1 MTGKPAATSLRER
14 KKSET
19 RTAIHEAAL
28 RLVVE
33 NGVEHT
39 SVDAIC
45 SEAGVSSRTFF
56 NYFPSKV
63 SAIVGVDGFVVS
75 DEARAEFLAGDGEHD
90 LVRDVCR
97 LVARLTDL
105 PSEKRRRHEALRDL
119 LVRRPELVPDLF
131 LLMADVR
138 HQIAGLVEQRT
149 TPRRARLA
157 TALVFAAVGA
167 AMDDPRGRA
176 SDELADW
183 LMATVEDMGGL
194 LHDSVD

>member
-1 MTGKPAATSLRER
+1 MSARPATTSLRER
-14 KKSET
+14 KKTET

-33 NGVEHT
+33 NGVENT

-63 SAIVGVDGFVVS
+63 SAIIGVDGFVVS
-75 DEARAEFLAGDGEHD
+75 PEARAEFLAGDGEHD
-90 LVRDVCR
+90 LVPDLCR
-97 LVARLTDL
+97 LVAGLTDL

-119 LVRRPELVPDLF
+119 LVRRPELVRDVF

-138 HQIAGLVEQRT
+138 RQIAGLVAERT
-149 TPRRARLA
+149 TERRARLA

-167 AMDDPRGRA
+167 VMDDPTERD
-176 SDELADW
+176 SVDLADW
-183 LMATVEDMGGL
+183 LLRTVEDMSGL
-194 LHDSVD
+194 VHDSLD

>member
-1 MTGKPAATSLRER
+1 MSARTTTPSLRER
-14 KKSET
+14 KKNET

-63 SAIVGVDGFVVS
+63 SAIVGVEGFVVS
-75 DEARAEFLAGDGEHD
+75 AEARARFLAGEGERD
-90 LVRDVCR
+90 LISDLCR
-97 LVARLTDL
+97 LVAGLTDL

-119 LVRRPELVPDLF
+119 LVRRPELVRDIF
-131 LLMADVR
+131 QLMADVR
-138 HQIAGLVEQRT
+138 HQIAALVAERT
-149 TPRRARLA
+149 TERRARLA
-157 TALVFAAVGA
+157 TALVFAAVGT
-167 AMDDPRGRA
+167 AMDDPRDRA
-176 SDELADW
+176 SEDLADW
-183 LMATVEDMGGL
+183 LLATVEDMGTL
-194 LHDSVD
+194 LHDSLD